1 MEVRKKVEKE
11 KKSVSKLLDKA
22 YGGIKPF
29 YGGKR
34 GRVIHEA
41 YSKYFKKIF
50 KTADR
55 NNKLNYRLFSE
66 RLTKAKC
73 DVLAAFKM
81 NSDYNLYYEDV
92 KVLLNAIHK
101 EIRQVGKALAKEN
114 YNIIIPKEIEIEL
127 FGGET
132 SFELETVGKIGGF
145 TIPTQVDCLIEI
157 DKGTFIVREFK
168 SYERENDDNPMN
180 PESQHHRAFMQV
192 CLYAII
198 FEKDRRQHCKAVQ
211 LVYFPNKVISYDF
224 TDELRKTAKKFAMD
238 TAFEG
243 FEGISF
249 QYPSDN
255 NVDSDDH
262 VEVVEG
268 NSLNSSSTG
277 TSTPPDGPNGTQ
289 VSSDFYDEDSL
300 GWINTIKGKP
310 LQLIMGQDNKM
321 EGFLYPNKAHQ
332 VKVGYCVIVEKEDDG
347 VRIMCI
353 VKKIE
358 CSEDCFPGETSS
370 HKEENYKIILI
381 PVGQF
386 SPEGYQEL
394 LPQTIIGG
402 KIKIPR
408 NEEFCEFKKIPQNG
422 LPIGNIQ
429 GLNSGIPY
437 PLEIKT
443 LYQSIFMSGQ
453 QGTGKTTA
461 LKSMALQIAQVKD
474 SPTQII
480 LDNEGEYGNLRSIPS
495 NKKAETTMKTH
506 GIKELELGQFR
517 LINID
522 TNGGYCLTL
531 KAIDPVDLPYFLH
544 ELTAI
549 SHDTLQTIIYDI
561 IEDNKEREFTLP
573 ELTRLIIKYMENKKY
588 GATEGTKKAIMRAI
602 TSISLRIFDVPG
614 VKPIDFK
621 SILVSGKV
629 SVINTFHLRDIHQR
643 IVGLY
648 LLAMLHKRA
657 LKGKEMINVVF
668 FLDETQRLLPK
679 SKSQADS
686 EYQKRII
693 KFLDEVVH
701 RGRKRDYGV
710 IFATQSVTDVK
721 KEIIDLCNTK
731 VFFQTQGS
739 GINYIKEYFSN
750 KEDLERLKK
759 LPVGQAFITSKGK
772 HEPVEIKFPNMN

>member
-1 MEVRKKVEKE
+1 MEKE
-11 KKSVSKLLDKA
+11 KKSVSNLLNKK
-22 YGGIKPF
+22 YGKMN
-29 YGGKR
+29 YSGKR
-34 GRVIHEA
+34 GRAIHEA
-41 YSKYFKKIF
+41 YSKYYKKIF
-50 KTADR
+50 KTSDR
-55 NNKLNYRLFSE
+55 SRKQNYRVFSE

-73 DVLAAFKM
+73 DVLTGFKM
-81 NSDYNLYYEDV
+81 NSNYEIYYEDV
-92 KVLLNAIHK
+92 KVLLNVLHK
-101 EIRQVGKALAKEN
+101 EIRQVAKALAKEN

-127 FGGET
+127 FSGET
-132 SFELETVGKIGGF
+132 YFEIEAVGKIGGLK
-145 TIPTQVDCLIEI
+145 IPAQLDCLIEI
-157 DKGTFIVREFK
+157 DSDIFIVRDFK
-168 SYERENDDNPMN
+168 SYERNNDDDPMN
-180 PESQHHRAFMQV
+180 SESQHHRAFMQV

-198 FEKDRRQHCKAVQ
+198 FEKVRYQKCRAIQ
-211 LVYFPNKVISYDF
+211 LAYFPNNIVSYDF
-224 TDELRKTAKKFAMD
+224 TDELRKNAKKFAMD

-243 FEGISF
+243 FEGINF
-249 QYPSDN
+249 QFPSDGN
-255 NVDSDDH
+255 DYPDEQLEISEADSI
-262 VEVVEG
+262 
-268 NSLNSSSTG
+268 NTN
-277 TSTPPDGPNGTQ
+277 PPPSVPNGTQ
-289 VSSDFYDEDSL
+289 VSSDFFDEDSL

-321 EGFLYPNKAHQ
+321 EGFLYPNKAHR

-386 SPEGYQEL
+386 TPEGYQDL
-394 LPQTIIGG
+394 LPQTVIGG
-402 KIKIPR
+402 KIKIPT
-408 NEEFCEFKKIPQNG
+408 NDEFSEFKKIPQNG
-422 LPIGNIQ
+422 MPIGNIQ
-429 GLNSGIPY
+429 GLNAGIAY
-437 PLEIKT
+437 PLEILT

-461 LKSMALQIAQVKD
+461 LKSMALQLAQVKNA
-474 SPTQII
+474 PAQII
-480 LDNEGEYGNLRSIPS
+480 LDNEGEYGNLRNIPS
-495 NKKAETTMKTH
+495 NKQAAEIMNKN
-506 GIKELELGQFR
+506 GIRELELGQFR
-517 LINID
+517 LVNID
-522 TNGGYCLTL
+522 TNSGYCLTL

-561 IEDNKEREFTLP
+561 IEDNKEQEFTLP
-573 ELTRLIIKYMENKKY
+573 ELIRLIIKYMENKKY
-588 GATEGTKKAIMRAI
+588 GATDGTKKAIMRAM
-602 TSISLRIFDVPG
+602 TSISLRIFDVRG
-614 VKPIDFK
+614 VKPIDFE
-621 SILVSGKV
+621 SILVSGKIT
-629 SVINTFHLRDIHQR
+629 VINTYNLRDSHQR

-657 LKGKEMINVVF
+657 LKGKEKINVVF
-668 FLDETQRLLPK
+668 FLDEIQRLIPK
-679 SKSQADS
+679 SKSTSDS

-710 IFATQSVTDVK
+710 IFATQSVADVK

-759 LPVGQAFITSKGK
+759 LPVGHAFITSKGK
-772 HEPVEIKFPNMN
+772 HEPVEIKFPNIN

>member
-1 MEVRKKVEKE
+1 MKKKLEKE

-22 YGGIKPF
+22 YGDIKLF
-29 YGGKR
+29 YKGKR

-55 NNKLNYRLFSE
+55 SYKLNYRVFSE
-66 RLTKAKC
+66 RLTKAKT
-73 DVLAAFKM
+73 DVLTDIKV
-81 NSDYNLYYEDV
+81 NLDYEIYYEDV
-92 KVLLNAIHK
+92 KVLLNIIIK
-101 EIRQVGKALAKEN
+101 EIRQVGKALAKKN
-114 YNIIIPKEIEIEL
+114 YNIIIPKEIEIKL
-127 FGGET
+127 FGGEA
-132 SFELETVGKIGGF
+132 SFEVEAVGKIGGLK
-145 TIPTQVDCLIEI
+145 IPTQLDCLIEI
-157 DKGTFIVREFK
+157 DSDRFIVRDFK
-168 SYERENDDNPMN
+168 SYERDNDDDPMN
-180 PESQHHRAFMQV
+180 PESEHHRAFMQV

-198 FEKDRRQHCKAVQ
+198 FEKVRHQRCKTIQ
-211 LVYFPNKVISYDF
+211 LAYFPNNIISYGF
-224 TDELRKTAKKFAMD
+224 TEELRKIAKKFVTN

-249 QYPSDN
+249 QFSIDN
-255 NVDSDDH
+255 NDDS
-262 VEVVEG
+262 VEYIEISEEDSHNISVI
-268 NSLNSSSTG
+268 TD
-277 TSTPPDGPNGTQ
+277 TSTPPNIPNGTQ
-289 VSSDFYDEDSL
+289 KSSNVFDEDSL

-321 EGFLYPNKAHQ
+321 EGFLYPNKAHR
-332 VKVGYCVIVEKEDDG
+332 VKIGYCVIVEKEDDG
-347 VRIMCI
+347 IRIMCI
-353 VKKIE
+353 IKKIE
-358 CSEDCFPGETSS
+358 CSEDSFPGETSS
-370 HKEENYKIILI
+370 HKEENYKITLI

-386 SPEGYQEL
+386 TPEGCQDL
-394 LPQTIIGG
+394 LPQTVIGG
-402 KIKIPR
+402 KIKIPT

-422 LPIGNIQ
+422 IGIGNIQ
-429 GLNSGIPY
+429 GLNTGIPY
-437 PLEIKT
+437 PLEIGT
-443 LYQSIFMSGQ
+443 LYQSVFMSGQ
-453 QGTGKTTA
+453 QGTGKTTS
-461 LKSMALQIAQVKD
+461 LKSLALQIAQVKN
-474 SPTQII
+474 SPAQII
-480 LDNEGEYGNLRSIPS
+480 LDNEGEYGELRYIPT
-495 NKKAETTMKTH
+495 NKRAEEIMRSH

-522 TNGGYCLTL
+522 PNGGYCLTL

-561 IEDNKEREFTLP
+561 IEDNKEQEFTLP
-573 ELTRLIIKYMENKKY
+573 EIMKLINKYMENKKY
-588 GATEGTKKAIMRAI
+588 GATDGTKKAIMRAM

-621 SILVSGKV
+621 SVLVSGKIT
-629 SVINTFHLRDIHQR
+629 VINTYNLRDSHQR

-648 LLAMLHKRA
+648 FLAMLHKRA
-657 LKGKEMINVVF
+657 LKGKEKINVIF
-668 FLDETQRLLPK
+668 FLDEVQRLIPK
-679 SKSQADS
+679 SKSTSDS

-710 IFATQSVTDVK
+710 IFATQSVADVK

-739 GINYIKEYFSN
+739 GINYIKDYFSN

-772 HEPVEIKFPNMN
+772 HEPVEIKFPNIN

>member
-1 MEVRKKVEKE
+1 MEK

-22 YGGIKPF
+22 YGGIKLF
-29 YGGKR
+29 RNGKR

-41 YSKYFKKIF
+41 YSKYFAKIF
-50 KTADR
+50 KTPDR
-55 NNKLNYRLFSE
+55 SNKLNYRIFSE

-73 DVLAAFKM
+73 DILTAIKM
-81 NSDYNLYYEDV
+81 NSDYELFYEDA
-92 KVLLNAIHK
+92 KVLMAVLHK
-101 EIRQVGKALAKEN
+101 EIRNVGKVLAKGN
-114 YNIIIPKEIEIEL
+114 FNIIIPKEVETEL
-127 FGGET
+127 FGGEI
-132 SFELETVGKIGGF
+132 SLEVEAVGKIGGF
-145 TIPTQVDCLIEI
+145 NIPAQIDCLIEI
-157 DKGTFIVREFK
+157 DQETFIVRDFK
-168 SYERENDDNPMN
+168 SYELENNDNPMN

-198 FEKDRRQHCKAVQ
+198 FEKVRHQHCKTIQ
-211 LVYFPNKVISYDF
+211 LVYFLNKIISYEF
-224 TDELRKTAKKFAMD
+224 TDDLRKAAKKFVMD

-243 FEGISF
+243 FEGINF
-249 QYPSDN
+249 QFPSENDIELNDN
-255 NVDSDDH
+255 
-262 VEVVEG
+262 VEVLEG
-268 NSLNSSSTG
+268 HSLNSSNSAVATA
-277 TSTPPDGPNGTQ
+277 PPNVPNGIQ
-289 VSSDFYDEDSL
+289 ASIEFFDEDSL

-386 SPEGYQEL
+386 SPEGYQDL
-394 LPQTIIGG
+394 LPQTVIGG

-408 NEEFCEFKKIPQNG
+408 NDEFCEFKKIPQNG

-429 GLNSGIPY
+429 GLNTGIPY

-443 LYQSIFMSGQ
+443 LYQSVFMSGQ

-461 LKSMALQIAQVKD
+461 LKSMALQIAQVKE
-474 SPTQII
+474 SPAQII

-495 NKKAETTMKTH
+495 NKKAEEVMLRH

-517 LINID
+517 LVNID
-522 TNGGYCLTL
+522 TNGGHCLTL

-544 ELTAI
+544 ELTPI
-549 SHDTLQTIIYDI
+549 SYDTLQTIIYDI
-561 IEDNKEREFTLP
+561 LEENKEKEFTLP
-573 ELTRLIIKYMENKKY
+573 ELTKLIFSFIKKEKY
-588 GATEGTKKAIMRAI
+588 GATDGTKKAIMRAM

-614 VKPIDFK
+614 VKPIDFE

-629 SVINTFHLRDIHQR
+629 TVINTYNLRDVHQR

-668 FLDETQRLLPK
+668 FLDEIQRLLPK
-679 SKSQADS
+679 SKSQSDS

-710 IFATQSVTDVK
+710 IFATQSVADVK

-739 GINYIKEYFSN
+739 GINYIKEYISN

-772 HEPVEIKFPNMN
+772 HEPVEIKFPNIN

>member
-1 MEVRKKVEKE
+1 MEKE
-11 KKSVSKLLDKA
+11 NKSVSKLLDKA
-22 YGGIKPF
+22 YGKID
-29 YGGKR
+29 YRGKR
-34 GRVIHEA
+34 GRAIHEA
-41 YSKYFKKIF
+41 YSKYYKKIF
-50 KTADR
+50 KTSDR
-55 NNKLNYRLFSE
+55 RKKQNYRVFSE
-66 RLTKAKC
+66 RLTKAKS
-73 DVLAAFKM
+73 DLLTNVKM
-81 NSDYNLYYEDV
+81 NPDYDIYYEDI
-92 KVLLNAIHK
+92 KLLLNILHN

-114 YNIIIPKEIEIEL
+114 YNIIIPNDIEIKL

-132 SFELETVGKIGGF
+132 SFEVEAVGKIGGLK
-145 TIPTQVDCLIEI
+145 IPARVDCIVEI
-157 DKGTFIVREFK
+157 DSDAFIVRDFK
-168 SYERENDDNPMN
+168 SYERDNDDDPINR
-180 PESQHHRAFMQV
+180 ESQHYRAFMQV

-198 FEKDRRQHCKAVQ
+198 FEKVRYQKCKVIQ
-211 LVYFPNKVISYDF
+211 LAYFPNYIVSYDF
-224 TDELRKTAKKFAMD
+224 TDELREAAKNFAID
-238 TAFEG
+238 TAFDG
-243 FEGISF
+243 FDGISF
-249 QYPSDN
+249 QFPSNDN
-255 NVDSDDH
+255 NYLTEQ
-262 VEVVEG
+262 VEILKDQTQ
-268 NSLNSSSTG
+268 SSCTSSS
-277 TSTPPDGPNGTQ
+277 PPKIPNGSQESGDT
-289 VSSDFYDEDSL
+289 YDDESL

-347 VRIMCI
+347 VRITSI
-353 VKKIE
+353 VKRIE
-358 CSEDCFPGETSS
+358 CSEDKFPGETSS

-386 SPEGYQEL
+386 TPEGYQDL

-402 KIKIPR
+402 KIKIPT

-422 LPIGNIQ
+422 MPIGNIQ
-429 GLNSGIPY
+429 GLNTGVPY

-443 LYQSIFMSGQ
+443 LYQSLFMSGQ
-453 QGTGKTTA
+453 QGTGKTTS
-461 LKSMALQIAQVKD
+461 LKSMALQIAQVKNG
-474 SPTQII
+474 PAQII
-480 LDNEGEYGNLRSIPS
+480 LDNEGEYGDLRNIPS
-495 NKKAETTMKTH
+495 NKKAEEIMIKY
-506 GIKELELGQFR
+506 GIKELQLGQFR

-549 SHDTLQTIIYDI
+549 SHDTLQAIIYDI
-561 IEDNKEREFTLP
+561 IEDKKEQEFTLP
-573 ELTRLIIKYMENKKY
+573 ELIKLIIKYMENKKY
-588 GATEGTKKAIMRAI
+588 GATDGTKKAIMRAM

-621 SILVSGKV
+621 SVLVSGKIT
-629 SVINTFHLRDIHQR
+629 VINTYNLRDSHQR

-657 LKGKEMINVVF
+657 LKGKEKINVVF
-668 FLDETQRLLPK
+668 FLDEIQRLIPK
-679 SKSQADS
+679 SKSTSDS

-701 RGRKRDYGV
+701 RGRKRDYNV
-710 IFATQSVTDVK
+710 IFATQSVADVK

-739 GINYIKEYFSN
+739 GINYIKDYFSN

-759 LPVGQAFITSKGK
+759 LQVGQAFITSKGK
-772 HEPVEIKFPNMN
+772 HEPVEIKFPNIN

>member
-1 MEVRKKVEKE
+1 MEKDYKT
-11 KKSVSKLLDKA
+11 VSNLLDKA
-22 YGGIKPF
+22 YGERQHYYKGV
-29 YGGKR
+29 R
-34 GRVIHEA
+34 GRILHEA
-41 YSKYFKKIF
+41 NSKFFIKVF

-55 NNKLNYRLFSE
+55 NNKLNYRIFSE
-66 RLTKAKC
+66 RLTKAKA
-73 DVLAAFKM
+73 DVLADIKV
-81 NSDYNLYYEDV
+81 NLDYEIYYEDV
-92 KVLLNAIHK
+92 KVLLNILHK

-114 YNIIIPKEIEIEL
+114 YNIIIPNEIEIKL
-127 FGGET
+127 FGGGAY
-132 SFELETVGKIGGF
+132 FEIEAVGKIGGLK
-145 TIPTQVDCLIEI
+145 IPARLDCLIEI
-157 DKGTFIVREFK
+157 DSDNFIVRDIK
-168 SYERENDDNPMN
+168 SYERDNEDDPIK
-180 PESQHHRAFMQV
+180 PDSQHYRAFMQV

-198 FEKDRRQHCKAVQ
+198 FEKIRYQKCRMIQ
-211 LVYFPNKVISYDF
+211 LAYFPNNIISYDF
-224 TDELRKTAKKFAMD
+224 TDELRETAKKFAID

-249 QYPSDN
+249 QFHSDN
-255 NVDSDDH
+255 NNLLNEQ
-262 VEVVEG
+262 VELSEYE
-268 NSLNSSSTG
+268 SQLTSSSISTNTG
-277 TSTPPDGPNGTQ
+277 TTTPPNIPNESKESGDT
-289 VSSDFYDEDSL
+289 YDDDSL

-321 EGFLYPNKAHQ
+321 EGFLYPNKAHR

-353 VKKIE
+353 VKRIE

-370 HKEENYKIILI
+370 HKEENYKITLI

-386 SPEGYQEL
+386 TPEGYQDL
-394 LPQTIIGG
+394 LPQTVIGG
-402 KIKIPR
+402 KIQIPT

-422 LPIGNIQ
+422 MGIGNIQ
-429 GLNSGIPY
+429 GLNTGIPY
-437 PLEIKT
+437 PLELKT
-443 LYQSIFMSGQ
+443 LYQSVFMSGQ
-453 QGTGKTTA
+453 QGTGKTTSI
-461 LKSMALQIAQVKD
+461 KSMALLIAHVKN
-474 SPTQII
+474 SPSQII
-480 LDNEGEYGNLRSIPS
+480 LDNEGEYGDLRNIPS
-495 NKKAETTMKTH
+495 NKKAEEIMSRY
-506 GIKELELGQFR
+506 GIKELGLGQFR
-517 LINID
+517 LMNID
-522 TNGGYCLTL
+522 TNGGFCLTL
-531 KAIDPVDLPYFLH
+531 KAIDPVDLTYFLH

-561 IEDNKEREFTLP
+561 IEDNKEQDFTLP
-573 ELTRLIIKYMENKKY
+573 ELIKLIVKYMENKKY
-588 GATEGTKKAIMRAI
+588 GATDGTKKAIMRAM

-614 VKPIDFK
+614 VKPIDFE
-621 SILVSGKV
+621 SILVSGKIT
-629 SVINTFHLRDIHQR
+629 VINTYNLRDSHQR

-657 LKGKEMINVVF
+657 LKGKEKINVVF
-668 FLDETQRLLPK
+668 FLDEIQRLIPK
-679 SKSQADS
+679 SKSNSDS

-710 IFATQSVTDVK
+710 IFATHSVADVK

-772 HEPVEIKFPNMN
+772 HEPVEIKFPNIK

>member
-1 MEVRKKVEKE
+1 MEKE
-11 KKSVSKLLDKA
+11 HKSVTNLLDKA
-22 YGGIKPF
+22 YGNINAF
-29 YGGKR
+29 YSGKR
-34 GRVIHEA
+34 GKIIHEA
-41 YSKYFKKIF
+41 YSKYYKKIF

-55 NNKLNYRLFSE
+55 RNRLNYRIFSE
-66 RLTKAKC
+66 RLTKAKA
-73 DVLAAFKM
+73 DVLADIKM
-81 NSDYNLYYEDV
+81 NPDFEIYYEDV
-92 KVLLNAIHK
+92 KLLLNVLHK
-101 EIRQVGKALAKEN
+101 EIRQVGKTLAKEN
-114 YNIIIPKEIEIEL
+114 YNIIIPKQIEIEL

-132 SFELETVGKIGGF
+132 SFEVDTIGKIGGLQ
-145 TIPTQVDCLIEI
+145 IPAQVDCLIET
-157 DKGTFIVREFK
+157 DSENFIVRDFK
-168 SYERENDDNPMN
+168 SYEREKEDDPMN

-198 FEKDRRQHCKAVQ
+198 FEKVRYQRCRAIQ
-211 LVYFPNKVISYDF
+211 LAYFPNKIVTYDLI
-224 TDELRKTAKKFAMD
+224 DELRKTAKEFVMD

-243 FEGISF
+243 FEGINFHFPTESNNYLEE
-249 QYPSDN
+249 QKDVSEDQNQSTSCSNSGSIITTTNRNDN
-255 NVDSDDH
+255 
-262 VEVVEG
+262 
-268 NSLNSSSTG
+268 
-277 TSTPPDGPNGTQ
+277 
-289 VSSDFYDEDSL
+289 L

-353 VKKIE
+353 AKKIE
-358 CSEDCFPGETSS
+358 CSEDSFPGETSS

-386 SPEGYQEL
+386 SPEGYQDL

-408 NEEFCEFKKIPQNG
+408 NEEFCEFRKIPQNG
-422 LPIGNIQ
+422 MPIGNIQ
-429 GLNSGIPY
+429 GLNTGIPY
-437 PLEIKT
+437 PLEIRT
-443 LYQSIFMSGQ
+443 LYQSVFMSGQ

-461 LKSMALQIAQVKD
+461 LKSMALQIAQVKN
-474 SPTQII
+474 SPAQII
-480 LDNEGEYGNLRSIPS
+480 LDNEGEYGNLRDIPS
-495 NKKAETTMKTH
+495 NKKAETIMKKQ
-506 GIKELELGQFR
+506 GIKELKLGHFR
-517 LINID
+517 LINIE

-544 ELTAI
+544 ELTPI

-561 IEDNKEREFTLP
+561 LEENNEKEFTLL
-573 ELTRLIIKYMENKKY
+573 ELTKLIFKFIEKEKY
-588 GATEGTKKAIMRAI
+588 GATDGTKKAIQRAMN
-602 TSISLRIFDVPG
+602 SISLRIFDVPR
-614 VKPIDFK
+614 VKPIDFE

-629 SVINTFHLRDIHQR
+629 TVINTYQLRDAHQR

-668 FLDETQRLLPK
+668 FLDEIQRLLPK
-679 SKSQADS
+679 SKSQSDS

-710 IFATQSVTDVK
+710 IFATQSVADVK

-739 GINYIKEYFSN
+739 GINYIKEYLSN

-772 HEPVEIKFPNMN
+772 HEPVEIKFPNMC